1 MLKSRLLDYSD
12 AYILV
17 SGTIIVGAGA
27 DAEAI
32 AADRNN
38 KQAIFKNCTLFTG
51 CINNTQV
58 DNAKDLD
65 VVMSMYN
72 LIGYCDNY
80 SKISGSL
87 CQFCRDEPND
97 NITDSESFKFKS
109 KFLDNTNNAS
119 IVNAKIAMPLKYLS
133 NFWKTLE
140 MSSIN
145 CEINL
150 ILTWSANGV
159 ISESDRVIT
168 FTITYTKLYVPVA
181 TLSTQDNTKL
191 LQQFKSGFKGTINQK

>member
-119 IVNAKIAMPLKYLS
+119 IVNTKIAMPLKYLS

>member
-72 LIGYCDNY
+72 LIGYSDNY

-119 IVNAKIAMPLKYLS
+119 IVNTKIAMPLKYLS

>member
-72 LIGYCDNY
+72 LIGYSDNY